1 LARADTR
8 RVDRDPRGDPDKG
21 AEFSPSGRPR
31 AEDRRRRPDWPIRRI
46 ARHCRE
52 LRGRPPP
59 TL

>member
-31 AEDRRRRPDWPIRRI
+31 AADRAATAD
-46 ARHCRE
+46 
-52 LRGRPPP
+52 
-59 TL
+59 

>member
-31 AEDRRRRPDWPIRRI
+31 AADRRRRPTDRSSELQDI
-46 ARHCRE
+46 AANCE
-52 LRGRPPP
+52 DGLRQR
-59 TL
+59 